1 MTIRYIP
8 QRACPPDSMSCSCR
22 DSLCGSI
29 LGQVGGAQMAPP
41 LRDERLE
48 IPGYDRVYA
57 LLSGIHGSSNNQ
69 L

>member
-1 MTIRYIP
+1 
-8 QRACPPDSMSCSCR
+8 MSCSCR